1 MDDYQAVGDHV
12 LFGDARKRIIFERQ
26 VDEITTM
33 KLVALIGIMV
43 LLPVASWAA
52 TRANDG
58 KLSSR
63 NSALIEPFLGD
74 FLGSLNTAETPSPYD
89 DLNHNPCGGPDGP
102 PCRDEYDNPTLHLSP
117 LANVIFRVSRNS
129 DGKIQAAIFQTTQ
142 QYRNNTP
149 IDLIGEHCE
158 SSIGELAEYDF
169 TSNDGEVTVANLSF
183 PIHPGKCGARLG
195 YSLGSNFELKITRK
209 AGEEKASQLEVRLY
223 RGSENQNRTFVKR
236 DNGETYEVRMKF
248 EPRKYDEFER
258 DYFHRNYEFCPVDE
272 NGELI
277 SDSKDC
283 FTRTPERWEMVLPTT
298 TGFPFF
304 MWDTVQDPKVR
315 VKKHPRKKVYH
326 EGTFYRYQPDL

>member
-1 MDDYQAVGDHV
+1 
-12 LFGDARKRIIFERQ
+12 
-26 VDEITTM
+26 M
-33 KLVALIGIMV
+33 KIVALIGV
-43 LLPVASWAA
+43 LVLFSQASWAA

-58 KLSSR
+58 RLASR

-89 DLNHNPCGGPDGP
+89 DLNHNLCGGPDSP
-102 PCRDEYDNPTLHLSP
+102 PCRDEYDNPTPHSSP

-129 DGKIQAAIFQTTQ
+129 DGKIQAAIFQTTE

-149 IDLIGEHCE
+149 IDLIGQYCD
-158 SSIGELAEYDF
+158 SSIGDLAEYGF
-169 TSNDGEVTVANLSF
+169 TSKDGRVAVANLSF
-183 PIHPGKCGARLG
+183 PIHPGKCSDRLG

-209 AGEEKASQLEVRLY
+209 PGEEKASQLEVRLY

-236 DNGETYEVRMKF
+236 DTGETYEVRMKF

-277 SDSKDC
+277 PDSKDC
-283 FTRTPERWEMVLPTT
+283 FTRTPERWGMALPTT

-315 VKKHPRKKVYH
+315 VKKQPRKKVYH
-326 EGTFYRYQPDL
+326 EGTFYRYQPGF